1 MQKSIKAALYSA
13 LIFPGCGH
21 FLLRCYRTGL
31 ALLAITLVALGV
43 ILNYAMTQAHIIADQ
58 ILANELPLDPVL
70 IAERV
75 SAATHGG
82 DSPANHLA
90 MSVLIVCWIIGIIDS
105 YRVGRRD
112 SVTSS
117 TSDKNKLKFAAPPPN
132 LASRHSIGSIVM
144 TAPIPSQYL
153 DLLQKTAFAHLTTL
167 MPDGSP
173 QVSPVWCDFDGTHVI
188 INSAKGRQK
197 DRNMRRDPRVA
208 LALSDPE
215 NPYRY
220 LQVRGKVIEV
230 TETGADAVIEKLSQ
244 KYLGKAYPF
253 RQPGEVRVTYRI
265 EPEHVSGSGS

>member
-1 MQKSIKAALYSA
+1 MQKPIKAALFSA

-31 ALLAITLVALGV
+31 VLLAITLAALGF
-43 ILNYAMTQAHIIADQ
+43 ILNYAITQAQIIADQ

-75 SAATHGG
+75 SAATSAGN
-82 DSPANHLA
+82 SPANHIA
-90 MSVLIVCWIIGIIDS
+90 MNVLIVCWIIGIVDS
-105 YRVGRRD
+105 YRLGRRD
-112 SVTSS
+112 LTTVG
-117 TSDKNKLKFAAPPPN
+117 KNKLNFAAPPPN
-132 LASRHSIGSIVM
+132 VASRHSIGSIVM
-144 TAPIPSQYL
+144 TASIPSQYL
-153 DLLQKTAFAHLTTL
+153 DLLQKPAFAHLTTL

-230 TETGADAVIEKLSQ
+230 TETGADASIEKLAQ

-253 RQPGEVRVTYRI
+253 RQPGEVRVIYRI